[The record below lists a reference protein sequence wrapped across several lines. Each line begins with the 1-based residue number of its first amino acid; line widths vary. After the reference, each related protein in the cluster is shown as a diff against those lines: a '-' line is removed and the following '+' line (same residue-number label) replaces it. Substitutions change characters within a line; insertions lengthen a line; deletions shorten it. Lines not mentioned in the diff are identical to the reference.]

1 MQANDDPDDPDDH
14 PDDMSQEGDEGR
26 EEVEAEE
33 EEGEEG
39 EEWDEEVSEFG
50 DPLYRIPGCEYN
62 DWPGIERA
70 NLLIQQAVQDAR
82 NLDEDHF
89 ANKGLTE
96 EEMDAGDVG
105 DREDIV
111 HFRNGFILQLLR
123 SGIRAHGHKRT
134 GFPKWLKTVCE
145 LTVRLDVT
153 FPAFSLVTA
162 GFLTA
167 IEVLADEQSPHVA
180 AIRAAFC
187 AEFCELEDDS
197 FFDDAANDVDGAIEY
212 VTTDHRIDWWRNMA
226 NAVNIPAFTLKLK
239 TLLERSIA
247 YHQKA
252 SDENELGDGG
262 RQDQRLA
269 DMRRVILQSL

>member
-1 MQANDDPDDPDDH
+1 MQANDDPDDH
-14 PDDMSQEGDEGR
+14 PDDMSQEGDEGQ

-39 EEWDEEVSEFG
+39 DEEVTEFG

-62 DWPGIERA
+62 DWSGIERA
-70 NLLIQQAVQDAR
+70 NLLIQQAVEDAR

-89 ANKGLTE
+89 CSKCSTK

-134 GFPKWLKTVCE
+134 GFRRWLKTVCE

-180 AIRAAFC
+180 AIRSAFC
-187 AEFCELEDDS
+187 AEFCELED

-239 TLLERSIA
+239 TLLEKSIA

-252 SDENELGDGG
+252 SNENELGDGG
-262 RQDQRLA
+262 EQDQRLA
-269 DMRRVILQSL
+269 DMRRVIWQSL